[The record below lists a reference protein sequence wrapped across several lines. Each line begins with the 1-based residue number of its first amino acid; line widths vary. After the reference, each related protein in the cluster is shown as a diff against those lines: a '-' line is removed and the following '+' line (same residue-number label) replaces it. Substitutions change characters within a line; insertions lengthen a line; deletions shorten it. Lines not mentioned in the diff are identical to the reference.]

1 MQVII
6 LTSVLCFL
14 LGLSSAAAF
23 NYIGENM
30 PNHYGKMKKGTDKKP
45 MAKKSVAKKPVAKKP
60 VKKTT
65 KKK

>member
-1 MQVII
+1 MEVTI

-30 PNHYGKMKKGTDKKP
+30 PNPYGKMKKGADKKP
-45 MAKKSVAKKPVAKKP
+45 MAKKSVAKKPV
-60 VKKTT
+60 KKTT

>member
-1 MQVII
+1 MMQVTI

-45 MAKKSVAKKPVAKKP
+45 MAKKSVAKKPV
-60 VKKTT
+60 KKTT